1 MAPQGAKK
9 VRVAEIANKGM
20 ISLTLTAI
28 MDRKILPLQAI
39 YKEKTK
45 QSLLKVNFPARFS
58 LSTTIRYHINTQEV
72 LKRLEEIVMSY
83 VNAKRKKNGNDDQF
97 AFLLW
102 DVFVKRK

>member
-45 QSLLKVNFPARFS
+45 QSLPKVNFPARFS
-58 LSTTIRYHINTQEV
+58 LSTTVRYHINTQEV
-72 LKRLEEIVMSY
+72 LKRLEEIVMPY
-83 VNAKRKKNGNDDQF
+83 VNAKRKKK
-97 AFLLW
+97 W
-102 DVFVKRK
+102 K